1 MMSSVDLD
9 DSIGYTFKYTYD
21 NNYIYD
27 YSYDYTSNLNKNENP
42 YLVGLIRPSYSSEK
56 SYPSNVTISLN
67 KKKESWIEYI
77 KRQINRLFY
86 CFSLKKYSDIHE
98 LNDCDF

>member
-9 DSIGYTFKYTYD
+9 DSNIYTFKYTYD
-21 NNYIYD
+21 NNYIED

-42 YLVGLIRPSYSSEK
+42 YLVGLIRQSYSSHH

-67 KKKESWIEYI
+67 KKKGWVGYI

-86 CFSLKKYSDIHE
+86 CFSLKKYSDIPD
-98 LNDCDF
+98 LNDSDF